1 MDPFY
6 RHLNLSLSAGPREVV
21 RVAAKAMHP
30 WIRRQR
36 SLRLARRRFYRDML
50 NSHDAAQDRSKARVP

>member
-6 RHLNLSLSAGPREVV
+6 VLLRLPPTATPREVV
-21 RVAAKAMHP
+21 RSAAARMHP

-36 SLRLARRRFYRDML
+36 GLRLARRRFYRDML
-50 NSHDAAQDRSKARVP
+50 NAHDFARDQARQPKG